1 MVVNILIIH
10 YFDDAIYDILSK
22 FVLLPIFMLLQYV
35 VLLVILQP
43 NFLQLQIIKM
53 PPILVLVKKK
63 LVLVNLHKT
72 LFFISSL
79 ILLNFKF
86 DFIFN

>member
-22 FVLLPIFMLLQYV
+22 YVLLPIFMLLQYV